1 MDHFKVSIKF
11 VTTLLL
17 FYVLLFG
24 LKACISSL
32 TRDQAHAPCFGRQS
46 LTHHTTR
53 EVSGLPSLVKCPSS
67 LLASFSLL
75 RLSSY

>member
-32 TRDQAHAPCFGRQS
+32 TRDQAHTPCSGR
-46 LTHHTTR
+46 
-53 EVSGLPSLVKCPSS
+53 
-67 LLASFSLL
+67 
-75 RLSSY
+75 